1 MSDTTPPPTKAG
13 GATPGR
19 RGTLLWALAT
29 VVAFG
34 AGWVL
39 AGKHASRPD
48 KEDMPPEA
56 GIIDRDASAVVVTDE
71 PVARRSVQRTVEG
84 MGTLHGYEEVTI
96 AARVEGLVRKIRFD
110 VADVVKPG
118 ELLLEIDPTDAE
130 LAVQQAERTLLV
142 ELAKLGLSEPPTA
155 GFDLGKVPS
164 VVQAHT
170 RMENAQSRHDRARRM
185 VANGSISPEDATTA
199 NNDYKAARAEHDN
212 QLLVAKTGLA
222 TIQMK
227 QTALAVAKQQLA
239 DTRVRVP
246 TPTLPVP
253 GVSGV
258 IAYAVAGRVV
268 AEGSLVRPGTE
279 ICKLVIDR
287 TLKLRMP
294 VPERYGAEIR
304 LGQKAEMRTAALSR
318 PLAGSVMRINPTVD
332 PATRTF
338 EVEIQIPNPSGELK
352 PGSFAKAAI
361 LTRLDA
367 EAVTVPLSALVNF
380 AGITKVFVAEN
391 GRAKEV
397 QVSPGTQ
404 TTEWVEIASPALPRG
419 TRVITSGQSVL
430 ADGSSITP
438 RAATP
443 VVPSSSSAQ
452 K

>member
-1 MSDTTPPPTKAG
+1 
-13 GATPGR
+13 
-19 RGTLLWALAT
+19 
-29 VVAFG
+29 
-34 AGWVL
+34 
-39 AGKHASRPD
+39 
-48 KEDMPPEA
+48 
-56 GIIDRDASAVVVTDE
+56 
-71 PVARRSVQRTVEG
+71 
-84 MGTLHGYEEVTI
+84 
-96 AARVEGLVRKIRFD
+96 
-110 VADVVKPG
+110 
-118 ELLLEIDPTDAE
+118 
-130 LAVQQAERTLLV
+130 
-142 ELAKLGLSEPPTA
+142 LGLREPPTA

-170 RMENAQSRHDRARRM
+170 RMENAQSRQDRARRM

-258 IAYAVAGRVV
+258 VAYAVAGRVV

-294 VPERYGAEIR
+294 VPERYGAEVR
-304 LGQKAEMRTAALSR
+304 LGQKAEVRTAALPR
-318 PLAGSVMRINPTVD
+318 ALAGSVMRINPTVD

-430 ADGSSITP
+430 ADGSAVTP
-438 RAATP
+438 RAITP
-443 VVPSSSSAQ
+443 PAVADTREGAAP
-452 K
+452 